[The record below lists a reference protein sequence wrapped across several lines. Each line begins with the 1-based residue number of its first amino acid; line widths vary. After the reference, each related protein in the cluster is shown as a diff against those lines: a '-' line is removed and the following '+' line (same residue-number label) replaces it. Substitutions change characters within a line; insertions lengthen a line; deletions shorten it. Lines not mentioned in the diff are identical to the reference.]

1 MALGNISGI
10 AYVVPDDPGHPD
22 VLPEDT
28 KGIAKSIAARLR
40 EWGLRLNER
49 VDTLASRV
57 DAMAVATGVA
67 AGSPDD
73 GKVAAFILDTASN
86 TRAALN
92 GVVQSILDTALEALP
107 ETGALRVED
116 FGAVCDGVTDDT
128 AALRAGLA
136 ESARLGVPLHL
147 PARDTIALVGQV
159 NIPVGASIHGHSAT
173 LSWAQTTGAGT
184 WLLNANYAWG
194 SEISDLSLVVETS
207 ATTVQRGFTAVGAGN
222 LTVRNLAVKATTPG
236 AGSGSANENGARF
249 EAAENV
255 SVTGLSVE
263 GFDYAV
269 RVKGLYMSEINGF
282 EVKRYRTGLYVT
294 DTTYCAFR
302 NGDISI
308 KGPNTTQDDGHN
320 GVLIDA
326 TGSGLT
332 DMLTLEDVMVADA
345 GATGFR
351 LGGQNPVTRVG
362 HVRCVAVRCGSN
374 GFKTLGGTVSSGS
387 RHRYIRYV
395 DCTALDVGLGGGT
408 NSAGVAVHLSDDV
421 VVSGLT
427 VGTSTVSGY
436 SCRDGVYVAG
446 SSRVRIIAPD
456 IRRPTFAGIA
466 VRSALG
472 EVSDVSVLGGK
483 VATVDGANAFDF
495 GWEGTTFRRISVE
508 GTKVEHYGTGYVIHA
523 RKDSSSSLSG
533 PLSVEVAL
541 VNSGAITNMCT
552 GSGREDVSARITGP
566 VPSDMSYT
574 GFKNGS
580 RWWSPD
586 GTLGLRQGGAWRWL

>member
-1 MALGNISGI
+1 MALLATPGSWL
-10 AYVVPDDPGHPD
+10 YVDPDDPTHR
-22 VLPEDT
+22 VVTPEDT
-28 KGIAKSIAARLR
+28 MEIALSADGRLR
-40 EWGLRLNER
+40 EIKGRL
-49 VDTLASRV
+49 
-57 DAMAVATGVA
+57 DAMGVITGVA
-67 AGSPDD
+67 PGSPEDAATAAY
-73 GKVAAFILDTASN
+73 VADPASQ
-86 TRAALN
+86 TRAALDSRYELAG
-92 GVVQSILDTALEALP
+92 GVDRA
-107 ETGALRVED
+107 GLRLAD
-116 FGAVCDGVTDDT
+116 FGGTADGVTDDT
-128 AALRAGLA
+128 AALVAGLA
-136 ESARLGVPLHL
+136 ESARLGLPLHL
-147 PARDTIALVGQV
+147 PARARIALAGQV

-173 LSWAQTTGAGT
+173 LSWARTTGAGA
-184 WLLNANYAWG
+184 WLLSANYAWG
-194 SEISDLSLVVETS
+194 SEIVDLSLVVDTS
-207 ATTVQRGFTAVGAGN
+207 ASTVQRGFTAVGAGN
-222 LTVRNLAVKATTPG
+222 LTVRNLSVKATVPG
-236 AGSGSANENGARF
+236 AGSASVNENGARF

-255 SVTGLSVE
+255 SVAGLSVE

-282 EVKRYRTGLYVT
+282 EVKRYRTGLYAT

-302 NGDISI
+302 NGDIST

-351 LGGQNPVTRVG
+351 LGGQNPATRVS
-362 HVRCVAVRCGSN
+362 HVRCTAVRCGSN
-374 GFKTLGGTVSSGS
+374 GFKTLGGTVDSGS

-395 DCTALDVGLGGGT
+395 DCTALDVGLGGGS

-427 VGTSTVSGY
+427 VGTRTVSGY

-446 SSRVRIIAPD
+446 ASRVRIIAPD

-483 VATVDGANAFDF
+483 VATVDGANALDF
-495 GWEGTTFRRISVE
+495 SWEATTFRRVSVE

-523 RKDSSSSLSG
+523 RKDASSSLSG

-541 VNSGAITNMCT
+541 VTSGAITNVCT
-552 GSGREDVSARITGP
+552 GTGREDVSARITGP
-566 VPSDMSYT
+566 VPSDLSYT
-574 GFKNGS
+574 GFADGS
-580 RWWSPD
+580 RWWAAD
-586 GTLGLRQGGAWRWL
+586 GRLGLRQSGAWRWI

>member
-10 AYVVPDDPGHPD
+10 SYVVPDDPGHP
-22 VLPEDT
+22 VVTPEDT
-28 KGIAKSIAARLR
+28 KGIAATVAARIR
-40 EWGLRLNER
+40 EALSRISTLTARVDALVVGAGLGPGTPADGAVAGYILDGASRTRGALAQVDRPGLRL
-49 VDTLASRV
+49 A
-57 DAMAVATGVA
+57 
-67 AGSPDD
+67 
-73 GKVAAFILDTASN
+73 
-86 TRAALN
+86 
-92 GVVQSILDTALEALP
+92 
-107 ETGALRVED
+107 D
-116 FGAVCDGVTDDT
+116 FGGAADGVTDDT

-147 PARDTIALVGQV
+147 PARATIALVGQV

-173 LSWAQTTGAGT
+173 LSWAQTTGAGA

-194 SEISDLSLVVETS
+194 SEISDLSLVVDTS
-207 ATTVQRGFTAVGAGN
+207 ASTVQRGFTAVGAGN
-222 LTVRNLAVKATTPG
+222 LTVRNLSVKATAPG
-236 AGSGSANENGARF
+236 AGPASANENGARF

-269 RVKGLYMSEINGF
+269 RVKGLYVSELNGF

-302 NGDISI
+302 NGDIAV
-308 KGPNTTQDDGHN
+308 KGPNATQDNGHN

-326 TGSGLT
+326 TGAGLT

-351 LGGQNPVTRVG
+351 LGGQNPVTRVS

-427 VGTSTVSGY
+427 VGTNTASGY

-446 SSRVRIIAPD
+446 ASRVRIIAPD

-495 GWEGTTFRRISVE
+495 SWEGTTFRRISVE

-523 RKDSSSSLSG
+523 RKDATSSLSG
-533 PLSVEVAL
+533 PLSVEVDL
-541 VNSGAITNMCT
+541 VTSGAITNVCT

-566 VPSDMSYT
+566 VPSDLSYA
-574 GFKNGS
+574 GFADGS
-580 RWWSPD
+580 RWWAAD
-586 GTLGLRQGGAWRWL
+586 GRLGLRQGGTWRWL